1 MGHKK
6 GVYEKYI
13 KRPQDFCVALAAII
27 VLSPILLITALLV
40 RIKLGSPVIFKQ
52 KRPGLNEKIFTL
64 YKFRTMLDALDKN
77 GQPLPDGERLTSF
90 GKKLRMTSLDE
101 LPELWNILKGDMSLV
116 GPRPQLVRDMV
127 FMSERQRQ
135 RHNVRPGLT
144 GLAQV
149 SGRNGITWEE
159 RLEYD
164 LAYIQTLSLGQDI
177 KILLRT
183 AAQILSFSGEGVNT
197 EGMDTA
203 EDLGDYLLRTCQIDR
218 KAYFAGQR
226 DALQLIIDEQ
236 ESGSHSDELIP
247 KTGVDADNVIRKG

>member
-1 MGHKK
+1 MYKAC
-6 GVYEKYI
+6 V
-13 KRPQDFCVALAAII
+13 KRGMDVFLSCCALVALSPVMAVIAI
-27 VLSPILLITALLV
+27 LV
-40 RIKLGSPVIFKQ
+40 RVKLGKPVIFKQ
-52 KRPGLNEKIFTL
+52 KRPGLMGKIFTL

-236 ESGSHSDELIP
+236 ESGSHSDELMP
-247 KTGVDADNVIRKG
+247 KTGVDADNVIQKG